1 MQPRSRQADRPDLS
15 HRRKPALRLHTT
27 LYAKPHDGEDWQLK
41 RFTAVTAGSR
51 NKSAILVKQHVTR
64 QEISVSPPALGPAR
78 LKKILAALEE
88 NWQAEM
94 EAYFTYVT
102 LAGRDTDPVR
112 AQVLRHLAIAELEHA
127 ELWGGRIRDLG
138 GPDPVYKGKPG
149 GEADTLANRAG
160 GVRMALRRLE
170 IEESRHI
177 ASYGE
182 QLKALG
188 DEGSIAIL
196 DHVIEDEKDHYRELG
211 SLLRGH
217 YAQPAAAAKIDPKS
231 VLEEMLAKRSQ
242 GRRQPGAWIGDAIYG
257 VNDGLGAI
265 FGIVSGVSGATS
277 GDSKYVLL
285 AGLSGMIASAL
296 SMGSGAYLAAKSERE
311 IYQAEVAR
319 ERQAIQMNSPEARE
333 LLSLYYQV
341 KGLPEVDALHMV
353 NHIASDP
360 EQLLRALVTERLGS
374 SEEALSDPL
383 VSASSGALSTAVGAI
398 IPVIPFFFL
407 HGLSAV
413 IAAAVIS
420 LAAHFAVGAAKSLI
434 TVRSWWTSGIE
445 MTVVGAV
452 EGAVTY
458 GIGILLGKGGV

>member
-1 MQPRSRQADRPDLS
+1 MAT
-15 HRRKPALRLHTT
+15 AT
-27 LYAKPHDGEDWQLK
+27 LTG
-41 RFTAVTAGSR
+41 
-51 NKSAILVKQHVTR
+51 
-64 QEISVSPPALGPAR
+64 AR
-78 LKKILAALEE
+78 LKKVLAALKE
-88 NWQAEM
+88 NWHAEV
-94 EAYFTYVT
+94 EAYHTY
-102 LAGRDTDPVR
+102 LALAERDTEPVR
-112 AQVLRHLAIAELEHA
+112 AQVLRHLANAEWEHA
-127 ELWGGRIRDLG
+127 LLWHGRIIELG
-138 GPDPVYKGKPG
+138 GPEPVYHGKPG
-149 GEADTLANRAG
+149 GEADSLANRAG

-177 ASYGE
+177 ATYGE

-217 YAQPAAAAKIDPKS
+217 YTPSASAPKIEAQA
-231 VLEEMLAKRSQ
+231 VLAEMLAKRNQ
-242 GRRQPGAWIGDAIYG
+242 GRKQPGAWIGDAIYG

-311 IYQAEVAR
+311 IYHAEIAR
-319 ERQAIQMNSPEARE
+319 EREAIAMNGPEARE
-333 LLSLYYQV
+333 LLSLYYQM
-341 KGLPEVDALHMV
+341 KGLPEADALHMV

-360 EQLLRALVTERLGS
+360 EQLLKALASERLGTT
-374 SEEALSDPL
+374 EESLSNPL

-398 IPVIPFFFL
+398 IPVIPFFFMQ
-407 HGLSAV
+407 GLPAV
-413 IAAAVIS
+413 IAAAIVS
-420 LAAHFAVGAAKSLI
+420 LIAHFAVGAAKSLI
-434 TVRSWWTSGIE
+434 TVRSWWSSGLE
-445 MTVVGAV
+445 MTVVGAL

-458 GIGILLGKGGV
+458 GIGILLGKGGM